1 MRQDTEARTIADEVR
16 CTECDTPARGPA
28 TSWRAY
34 LTGGFD
40 GEPVEVVVYCPAC
53 ALREL
58 GPAPAPLS

>member
-1 MRQDTEARTIADEVR
+1 MRPDPEARIAHEVR

-40 GEPVEVVVYCPAC
+40 EEPVEVVVYCPDC

-58 GPAPAPLS
+58 GPAPAPLA

>member
-1 MRQDTEARTIADEVR
+1 MAGEVR

-53 ALREL
+53 S
-58 GPAPAPLS
+58 GPVVLIGSIRPER